1 MKVWVLLL
9 TLVATGCATT
19 QVQRPVPSFWQ
30 GNPTPLKEIAKRAD
44 ELNWALLYMY
54 AYVKTFNEYALLQG
68 WKRPD
73 AAPLC
78 RGGELPD
85 LPGLPKFIPKY
96 DSADP
101 ASFERELVEYV
112 KTVRRH
118 YRDSE
123 VMLKD
128 FEESQRRTCLY

>member
-9 TLVATGCATT
+9 TLTATGCVNAPAPQPEPTY
-19 QVQRPVPSFWQ
+19 WQ

-44 ELNWALLYMY
+44 ELNWALLYLY
-54 AYVKTFNEYALLQG
+54 AYVKTFNEYALLHG

-73 AAPLC
+73 TAPLC
-78 RGGELPD
+78 RGGELPVM
-85 LPGLPKFIPKY
+85 PGLPKFIPRY

-118 YRDSE
+118 YRDGE